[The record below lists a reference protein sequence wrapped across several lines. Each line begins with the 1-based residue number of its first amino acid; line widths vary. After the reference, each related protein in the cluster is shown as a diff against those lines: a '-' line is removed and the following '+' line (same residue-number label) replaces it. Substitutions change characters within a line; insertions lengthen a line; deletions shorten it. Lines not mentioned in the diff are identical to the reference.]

1 MKDYYQILGVSEGIS
16 QEDLKKTYRKL
27 SKQHHPDRGGDENKF
42 KEISEAYDTLGDTK
56 KRQEYDQR
64 RSNPFAGGNFF
75 GGGDPFGGDP
85 FDMLNRMFNRQT
97 RQQRTPKGRDL
108 HLRIAVT
115 LKELYLGIKKKIKYE
130 REDICQPCDGSG
142 GDWRD
147 CQTCKGS
154 GKIRKMV
161 RNGNFQ
167 QVLESICGTCNGS
180 GKIPIN
186 LCPHCV
192 GSGNVTKSETFEFL
206 INKDMRPGEKLTY
219 PGYGNKIKN
228 GRPGNLLVSVDVKPV
243 EGFDYIGDDL
253 ITHKTVNP
261 LDIFLGK
268 KIEIDVFGDMYNF
281 SLPPYFDLHQKYVLR
296 GKGLTGRFNKGNL
309 IVNLKLE
316 TPQEKLDEKDMA
328 SIVELREKLTSE

>member
-142 GDWRD
+142 GDWRG

-167 QVLESICGTCNGS
+167 
-180 GKIPIN
+180 
-186 LCPHCV
+186 
-192 GSGNVTKSETFEFL
+192 
-206 INKDMRPGEKLTY
+206 
-219 PGYGNKIKN
+219 
-228 GRPGNLLVSVDVKPV
+228 
-243 EGFDYIGDDL
+243 
-253 ITHKTVNP
+253 
-261 LDIFLGK
+261 
-268 KIEIDVFGDMYNF
+268 
-281 SLPPYFDLHQKYVLR
+281 
-296 GKGLTGRFNKGNL
+296 
-309 IVNLKLE
+309 
-316 TPQEKLDEKDMA
+316 
-328 SIVELREKLTSE
+328 